1 MDIQVNFTNKVA
13 ESSLISLDLASYYP
27 AGERVVFDIKD
38 QLFQG
43 LMLRE
48 KDFREFVKTHN
59 WSLYATKH
67 VAIHCSTDAIVPTWA
82 YMLVSSKLHGIAAFV
97 SVGSKEA
104 LEKEMIK
111 QTIEGMDVTSFKE
124 GRVIIKGCSDIS
136 SPEYAMSLLVQ
147 RLQPVVKSIMY
158 GEPCSTVP
166 VYKRK

>member
-1 MDIQVNFTNKVA
+1 MEEIINKVA
-13 ESSLISLDLASYYP
+13 ESGLIQMDLADYKP
-27 AGERVVFDIKD
+27 AKNNIVGIDLAD
-38 QLFQG
+38 QLWEG
-43 LMLRE
+43 LVLKE
-48 KDFREFVKTHN
+48 KDFRSFLAENDWSQFEGKYVFV
-59 WSLYATKH
+59 
-67 VAIHCSTDAIVPTWA
+67 HCSADAIIPTWA

-124 GRVIIKGCSDIS
+124 GRVIIKGCSDIT